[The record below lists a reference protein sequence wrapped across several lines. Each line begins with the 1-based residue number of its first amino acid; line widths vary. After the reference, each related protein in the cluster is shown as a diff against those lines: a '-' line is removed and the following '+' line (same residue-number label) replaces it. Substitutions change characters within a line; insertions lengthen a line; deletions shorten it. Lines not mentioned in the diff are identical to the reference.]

1 MTWTSRIIFFLTMAF
16 VSSGMA
22 TTEEAASPDDDLTIL
37 LRADKGALTLEYRKP
52 GQRLEDD
59 PSVQCAVGARFTLPA
74 GAVVNLELVSTDIV
88 YSFEVPGYV
97 EQVDLVPGLVSYR
110 QIETPAETGQADG
123 VLQVHPDGLK
133 KAIAVRFNKEQSAFD
148 ARMLCAN

>member
-1 MTWTSRIIFFLTMAF
+1 MTWASRVIFFLTMAF

-22 TTEEAASPDDDLTIL
+22 TAEEAASPDDDLTIL

-88 YSFEVPGYV
+88 YSFEVPG
-97 EQVDLVPGLVSYR
+97 
-110 QIETPAETGQADG
+110 
-123 VLQVHPDGLK
+123 
-133 KAIAVRFNKEQSAFD
+133 
-148 ARMLCAN
+148 